1 MPYDHDID
9 FGRAA
14 ALMDVVQKVASVAP
28 TYTSLSG
35 VAMME
40 LKEMNE
46 QAMEF
51 LSELGRQ
58 RLAAEQQA
66 AADLNAKNQAAM
78 EESNRINAEIAERT
92 AASNVAKPIQV
103 MPGEPD
109 PLADINKQK
118 GLTPTGEPSTSPLD
132 DLHPHEPNE
141 PVVRRV

>member
-14 ALMDVVQKVASVAP
+14 ALMDVVQKVANVAP